1 MIKMELD
8 ITPKPAQD
16 TLNPILYFRF
26 LHDVGHAIQ
35 QVEYDLLQT
44 NLSRH
49 RGYDNSSAHLCR
61 DGYWAVMA
69 TSETGVG
76 ADAIEYT
83 RNYLGSMP
91 VVVRLSITTTP
102 PAQSP
107 S

>member
-1 MIKMELD
+1 MGLE
-8 ITPKPAQD
+8 ITAQP
-16 TLNPILYFRF
+16 TQNASPPILYFQFQRN
-26 LHDVGHAIQ
+26 VGHAIQ

-44 NLSRH
+44 NLSQH
-49 RGYDNSSAHLCR
+49 RGYDINSAHLCR

-83 RNYLGSMP
+83 MSYLRSMP
-91 VVVRLSITTTP
+91 VIAGLSITTTP
-102 PAQSP
+102 PSQSP